1 MDKEYSLFMLINAG
15 AGYLGMVGIIIGG
28 MLTPTHAG
36 WALLEVLLGGMVVA
50 LYAGG
55 FEIISDGL
63 PLRGVRCKRFS
74 YNTQR
79 VGRNDNPSITIQ

>member
-55 FEIISDGL
+55 LNVLLWGGYLLE
-63 PLRGVRCKRFS
+63 K
-74 YNTQR
+74 
-79 VGRNDNPSITIQ
+79 